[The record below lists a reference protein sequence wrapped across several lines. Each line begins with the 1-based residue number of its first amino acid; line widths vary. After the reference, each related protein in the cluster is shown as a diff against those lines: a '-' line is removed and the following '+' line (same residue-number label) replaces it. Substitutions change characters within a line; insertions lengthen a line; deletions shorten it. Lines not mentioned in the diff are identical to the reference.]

1 MRKAR
6 RAATSGGGSGKEL
19 LVFTVFLVVVMITL
33 SQVLVVHHKYNV
45 RYGQGAKP
53 RSIRLKAQQELRQ
66 VERRIA
72 ALRHQ
77 NIPSLQQAAESLQ
90 KHVFISRIA
99 SLIQRATH
107 ESRHLMQH
115 RLQPSN
121 SSNHS
126 SSSTWSS
133 SPVSASQ
140 SLLLSALDYDLQET
154 DIDASAS
161 LSEWNVSAASWGD
174 NDNVT
179 DDELEGGPA
188 NITTPSPVQLLCP
201 EEPPLLWGN
210 VSADVNREH
219 ETLTL
224 SEVMAA
230 HPDIRAGGEWQPSDC
245 VARYRVA
252 VVIPYRDRLA
262 HLTVLLAHLLPVLKR
277 QQLHFRVFV
286 VEQYGT
292 LTFNKGRIMNAAFKE
307 ALKIF
312 DFQCVVFHDVDLIPE
327 DDRNMYTCPIMPR
340 HMSVAIDEMNYRLA
354 YQMLVG
360 GVLNM
365 RMEHYQLVNGYSN
378 MYWGWGAEDDDM

>member
-1 MRKAR
+1 MSARQAGGGLPVTDSWRHATGDERCLAVSEHVGKTRAAAARHPDHSGGKAGPERVRYHYSFTSRPESRGFATTTTTSSTTITSSTTRPAARMRKAR

-201 EEPPLLWGN
+201 EEPPLLCELMVGEVSEDN
-210 VSADVNREH
+210 VLFISHRAARR
-219 ETLTL
+219 LT
-224 SEVMAA
+224 
-230 HPDIRAGGEWQPSDC
+230 
-245 VARYRVA
+245 
-252 VVIPYRDRLA
+252 
-262 HLTVLLAHLLPVLKR
+262 TVT
-277 QQLHFRVFV
+277 
-286 VEQYGT
+286 Y
-292 LTFNKGRIMNAAFKE
+292 
-307 ALKIF
+307 
-312 DFQCVVFHDVDLIPE
+312 
-327 DDRNMYTCPIMPR
+327 
-340 HMSVAIDEMNYRLA
+340 
-354 YQMLVG
+354 
-360 GVLNM
+360 
-365 RMEHYQLVNGYSN
+365 
-378 MYWGWGAEDDDM
+378 